1 MNAVQLPLLDPPLK
15 GFLRWAYTL
24 SITSAHEETIPWYY
38 SNFIQLSCT
47 KRFLEDGRQF
57 FLDFF
62 RGKPNELNFN
72 NPFLLTCSVNYTI
85 LENLA
90 LGDWPQFIAN
100 QIHNGYYC
108 VVFVDEARL
117 STSAAY
123 QQEPFPHHLFIYGFD
138 WDDRVFHVSMF
149 DRTGV
154 YHNLQIS
161 FDEFQ
166 DAVQSMRHLLKEKLT
181 ADHHTYFYKYEPH
194 SPYPFDK
201 TAAIDQ
207 LRDYLNGE
215 THLNRI
221 NYNPDEGEAFGIK
234 VYDYLQMYYDAV
246 QQGDSRLGYRV
257 DVRHLHVLWEH
268 KKMMSERIDYLVE
281 QGMIP
286 YDEELVEGYKDITK
300 RALKLR
306 DQYIRHEMRED
317 KEIYERLR
325 LRFDQFR
332 EEEPVLLQKLIT
344 MLER

>member
-85 LENLA
+85 MENLA

-100 QIHNGYYC
+100 QIQSGYYC

-117 STSAAY
+117 SPSAAY

-138 WDDRVFHVSMF
+138 LDDRVFHVSMF

-154 YHNLQIS
+154 YRNLRVS
-161 FDEFQ
+161 FEEFQ
-166 DAVQSMRHLLKEKLT
+166 DAVQSMRHLLREKLT

-234 VYDYLQMYYDAV
+234 VYDYLQMYYNAV

-268 KKMMSERIDYLVE
+268 KKMMSERIDYLIK

-286 YDEELVEGYKDITK
+286 YDEELVEGYNDITK

-317 KEIYERLR
+317 QEIYERLR